1 VSEYGKP
8 RSQATTDPLPVPW
21 QRDESNL
28 EEAPCPLVVS
38 TSNDIRKVD
47 KMFKTMIAALV
58 LAVGIM
64 LAGATSAMAET
75 SHAAPAAPAS
85 CPTDMHWC

>member
-1 VSEYGKP
+1 M
-8 RSQATTDPLPVPW
+8 
-21 QRDESNL
+21 
-28 EEAPCPLVVS
+28 EEAACPLVMS

-47 KMFKTMIAALV
+47 KMFKTAIAALV

-64 LAGATSAMAET
+64 LAGATSAMADT
-75 SHAAPAAPAS
+75 APTAPAS